1 MAYPSYSAYQ
11 QAPYYPPPV
20 AAQPPADIF
29 RRQYADRLRALTFNS
44 RPIIQDLS
52 MLALAARDRND
63 WEGMQIVIEEI
74 EMAVLRAPPT
84 QKLPLLYLL
93 DSVSKNVG
101 PPYTTHLLP
110 PIIPRLYIRTYREV
124 DGVTKAKMEE
134 MIGLWRSGG
143 PNGSDLYGAGVR
155 EQVERELFGP
165 AGYPNSSAG
174 PSRHQVLALLN
185 ATLDG
190 KRRELAT
197 RPGDGQVLVQM
208 NALQGIGELLNTSNI
223 SPQELSAI
231 MAQLKSMAAVPRPP
245 VATPLPVPSTPAW
258 GAVPSAPPVPP
269 ASLPPFPP
277 KLPSTG
283 NGWPPPVRPPFAPTL
298 PTPSTVVSTPPA
310 PFLNTPIPHTAGSTT
325 PSLPPATLATPV
337 VAPIA
342 PIPSLPVDVAKI
354 LQTLNKSGLGSQPRT
369 PEVPLSSTPVPPA
382 KSSLEVYEESIL
394 AMDVK
399 ISSLNLN
406 VPHRLSF
413 DHLPHQCSQCGE
425 RFPSDNA
432 AAKAHM
438 DWHFRRNRQERETG
452 GRGAHRKWLPRVED
466 WIKNAVELPAVSDQ
480 PTKVEVSA
488 VSSERLAQLRQ
499 RWVPAPQDS
508 TKASVCPVCKEAF
521 KAEWSEDEEEWV
533 WRNTLIVN
541 KVYYHATCRAEQTSA
556 MKRLKGDNN
565 RRTSAS
571 ASPAATSAEE
581 QKPSPKRKAEDG
593 QQEGDDA
600 KRVKLEEVGTENVG
614 AATMAKESIVQE
626 TVKLEDVRDNA
637 NGEDQKPDIGMEN
650 QPVNGGNT
658 QEEVHVEP

>member
-1 MAYPSYSAYQ
+1 MAYPSYPAYQ

-20 AAQPPADIF
+20 ATQPPADLF

-63 WEGMQIVIEEI
+63 WEGMQIVVEEI

-101 PPYTTHLLP
+101 SPYTTHLLP
-110 PIIPRLYIRTYREV
+110 PIIPRLYVRTYREV

-134 MIGLWRSGG
+134 MIGLWRNGG
-143 PNGSDLYGAGVR
+143 PNGSELYGAGVR
-155 EQVERELFGP
+155 DQVERELFGA
-165 AGYPNSSAG
+165 AGYHNSSAG
-174 PSRHQVLALLN
+174 PSRQQVQSLLN

-190 KRRELAT
+190 KRRELAM
-197 RPGDGQVLVQM
+197 RPADGQVAIQM

-231 MAQLKSMAAVPRPP
+231 MAQLKSMAAAPRPP
-245 VATPLPVPSTPAW
+245 VPTPLPVPSTPAW
-258 GAVPSAPPVPP
+258 GVAPTASAPP

-283 NGWPPPVRPPFAPTL
+283 NSWPPPVRPPFAPTL

-310 PFLNTPIPHTAGSTT
+310 PHLNTPIPPTGSTT
-325 PSLPPATLATPV
+325 PSLPPATVAAAPV

-342 PIPSLPVDVAKI
+342 PIPNLPVDVAKI

-369 PEVPLSSTPVPPA
+369 PEVPLSTTPVPPV
-382 KSSLEVYEESIL
+382 KSSLEAYEDLIL
-394 AMDVK
+394 GMDTRLK
-399 ISSLNLN
+399 SLNLN

-413 DHLPHQCSQCGE
+413 DHLPHQCNQCGE
-425 RFPSDNA
+425 RFASDNA

-452 GRGAHRKWLPRVED
+452 GRGAHRKWLPRVEE

-480 PTKVEVSA
+480 ATKTENSA
-488 VSSERLAQLRQ
+488 ISSERLAQLRQ

-508 TKASVCPVCKEAF
+508 KKASVCPVCKEAF

-533 WRNTLIVN
+533 WRNALIIN
-541 KVYYHATCRAEQTSA
+541 KVHYHATCRAEQTSA

-565 RRTSAS
+565 RRTSSS
-571 ASPAATSAEE
+571 ASPAATAADE
-581 QKPSPKRKAEDG
+581 QTPPKRKAEDA
-593 QQEGDDA
+593 QYEGDTA
-600 KRVKLEEVGTENVG
+600 KRVKLEEGSRGDGEHLG
-614 AATMAKESIVQE
+614 QATLPQE
-626 TVKLEDVRDNA
+626 TVKREETKEDAIEVN
-637 NGEDQKPDIGMEN
+637 QSPDIVMAC
-650 QPVNGGNT
+650 QQIDGGGT
-658 QEEVHVEP
+658 EGQEVHN